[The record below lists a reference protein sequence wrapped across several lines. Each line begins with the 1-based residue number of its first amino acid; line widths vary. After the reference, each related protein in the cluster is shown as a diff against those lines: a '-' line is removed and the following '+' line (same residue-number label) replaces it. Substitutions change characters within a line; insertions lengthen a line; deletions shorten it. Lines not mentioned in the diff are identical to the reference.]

1 MMRAAVVVAA
11 AMALAA
17 PAGLGS
23 ADEGPAPAAAAPRF
37 FLAGDGTL
45 AVTSAHSG
53 ETVTVTYR
61 GADGSYDAAALAK
74 IRRVMRSRDGAEGD
88 VSLRLVELLAWVYRS
103 RGKQALRIQ
112 SGYRSPDYN
121 EAIRAR
127 GARAAGGSLH
137 TEGLAA
143 DVAFPA
149 KELRPLWM
157 KVRALECCGAGYYQ
171 SNGFLHLDVGRP
183 RFWEP
188 ATSKVEENLSAG
200 NARLFA
206 RTEFDRY
213 PPGEPVVV
221 TLHALTLPPVL
232 IAKEATL
239 VDGDRVRPVGVEA
252 PTGEREGCLD
262 VTEHGVRLRVT
273 GAAAVERGRIVL
285 RTCTP
290 RVERTPATIETN
302 PIQVRAGD

>member
-1 MMRAAVVVAA
+1 MMLAAA
-11 AMALAA
+11 AMA
-17 PAGLGS
+17 AGI
-23 ADEGPAPAAAAPRF
+23 AAPRF

-45 AVTSAHSG
+45 ALVNAHSG
-53 ETVTVTYR
+53 DRATVTYR
-61 GADGSYDAAALAK
+61 RADGTYDADALAK
-74 IRRVMRSRDGAEGD
+74 LRRVMRSRDGSEGH
-88 VSLRLVELLAWVYRS
+88 VSLRLVELLAWVYHA
-103 RGKQALRIQ
+103 RGDQPLRIQ

-157 KVRALECCGAGYYQ
+157 KIRGLECCGAGYYA
-171 SNGFLHLDVGRP
+171 SEGFLHLDVGRP

-188 ATSKVEENLSAG
+188 ATSKVEQNLSAG
-200 NARLFA
+200 NAKLFA

-213 PPGEPVVV
+213 AAGESAVV
-221 TLHALTLPPVL
+221 TLHALTAPPVL

-239 VDGDRVRPVGVEA
+239 VDGGSERPLRVQGPA
-252 PTGEREGCLD
+252 AEREGCLD
-262 VTEHGVRLRVT
+262 VTERGVRLLVT
-273 GAAAVERGRIVL
+273 GLAPTARGRVVL
-285 RTCTP
+285 KTCAP
-290 RVERTPATIETN
+290 RVEKTPDAVETN
-302 PIQVRAGD
+302 AIEVRAGE